1 MSLPLVFFKSV
12 NIWQSWKQEGGCLVH
27 FVRLTTTLLKVEES
41 ARDNHVLACYLSFI
55 AFSGIN
61 ASQGSVATYAMCGGT
76 HNNHLLQIY

>member
-41 ARDNHVLACYLSFI
+41 ARDNHVLACNYTTLLFI
-55 AFSGIN
+55 VYRFFW
-61 ASQGSVATYAMCGGT
+61 
-76 HNNHLLQIY
+76 H